1 MHKRNDFLEVVEINE
16 AMDALCPQD
25 RASRGQGLF
34 CTASL
39 ASVTRWVSA
48 NLSCRYPHQP
58 QEISYCGR
66 EPYVYPIRLYERAS
80 SMFSSYQRLRE
91 LSDPRWEE
99 WQEQARAYWDAG
111 VPLSQFKAR
120 EQEIMQQPEWDEG
133 YEILIDQL
141 AVKTYRAVSW
151 DRLIAHTENSER
163 LREFKQQQ
171 QKDAS
176 SKRAAR
182 KAATRHSVESALSAS
197 E

>member
-1 MHKRNDFLEVVEINE
+1 
-16 AMDALCPQD
+16 
-25 RASRGQGLF
+25 
-34 CTASL
+34 
-39 ASVTRWVSA
+39 
-48 NLSCRYPHQP
+48 
-58 QEISYCGR
+58 
-66 EPYVYPIRLYERAS
+66 
-80 SMFSSYQRLRE
+80 MFSSYQRLRE